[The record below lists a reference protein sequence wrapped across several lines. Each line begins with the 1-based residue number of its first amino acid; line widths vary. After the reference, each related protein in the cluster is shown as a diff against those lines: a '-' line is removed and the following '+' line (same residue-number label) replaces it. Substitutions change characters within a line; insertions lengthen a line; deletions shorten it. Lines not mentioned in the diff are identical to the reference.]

1 MQGRIAAAVPAT
13 PDRRTGD
20 AKKACREGAA
30 EAMVPGEGLEPPTFG
45 LQNRCTTTVL
55 TRRGGLVSEFCG
67 LCQSLLSG
75 AGLGHPTKSAALVP
89 GIVPARVPYLF
100 MARCRCSVI
109 RWLYRIVM
117 ATVL

>member
-1 MQGRIAAAVPAT
+1 MLHPRARGFAPITSARGRSLQNR
-13 PDRRTGD
+13 D
-20 AKKACREGAA
+20 
-30 EAMVPGEGLEPPTFG
+30 